1 MAHLHRFYAETVT
14 EEAAEILLSEE
25 EAHHALKA
33 VRMRDGDAAAV
44 FDGQGR
50 EWIGTA
56 ARTGKRDVT
65 VTVASVREAY
75 PPPPLLLGC
84 AWLHR
89 DKAIEE
95 IIIRGTELGVTRFV
109 FFRAARSQEAPKPRD
124 KWRKL
129 AIEACKQCGRLWLP
143 AFGTVAGL
151 REALPSDGTTTLIC
165 TADRPAEALRAI
177 RPEMPAAVF
186 VGPEGDWTEA
196 ELEEALARG
205 ARPMSLGETV
215 FRAEIAAITA
225 AAVVQYERGLLG
237 PK

>member
-1 MAHLHRFYAETVT
+1 MAHLHRFFAEGCP
-14 EEAAEILLSEE
+14 AGSSAISLSEE
-25 EAHHALKA
+25 EAHHALKV

-44 FDGQGR
+44 FDGLGR

-65 VTVASVREAY
+65 VTVASVRETS

-89 DKAIEE
+89 EKAVEE
-95 IIIRGTELGVTRFV
+95 IIVRGTELGVTGFV
-109 FFRAARSQEAPKPRD
+109 FFRAARSQEAPRPRD

-129 AIEACKQCGRLWLP
+129 AVEACKQCGRLWLP
-143 AFGTVAGL
+143 TFDTTKDL
-151 REALPSDGTTTLIC
+151 NEAWPADGTTTLIC
-165 TADRPAEALRAI
+165 TADRPAEAVRGLS
-177 RPEMPAAVF
+177 PGTPAAVF

-205 ARPMSLGETV
+205 ARPMSLGAMV

-225 AAVVQYERGLLG
+225 ATVVQYERGLLG
-237 PK
+237 PR